1 MDDDSLDP
9 KEEKEEMP
17 ENIDE
22 FILSELDDLSDTDE
36 DGFGSGAF
44 SSY

>member
-1 MDDDSLDP
+1 MDDIDP
-9 KEEKEEMP
+9 KEEDGEEMP

-22 FILSELDDLSDTDE
+22 FILSEMDDMESADE
-36 DGFGSGAF
+36 ESFGSGAF

>member
-1 MDDDSLDP
+1 MNDLDP
-9 KEEKEEMP
+9 KEEGGEEMP

-22 FILSELDDLSDTDE
+22 LILLETDDAE
-36 DGFGSGAF
+36 DANEEGFDSGAF

>member
-1 MDDDSLDP
+1 MDDLDP
-9 KEEKEEMP
+9 KEDSEEMP

-22 FILSELDDLSDTDE
+22 FILSELDDLGSDTDE
-36 DGFGSGAF
+36 ESFGNGAF

>member
-1 MDDDSLDP
+1 MDDIDP
-9 KEEKEEMP
+9 KEEGGEEMP

-22 FILSELDDLSDTDE
+22 LILSEMDDLESDADE
-36 DGFGSGAF
+36 ESFGSGAF